1 MTFDSSIFINDYIRI
16 SADAMFD
23 FGKNNHLKNVMLDM
37 SAEIAE
43 SIKKGGK
50 LLIAGNGGSA
60 ADAQHIAAEFVVRMN
75 YDRSPMAAIALT
87 TDSSI
92 LTSGSNDYG
101 YESVFKRQVLAYGD
115 PEDVFLGISTSG
127 RSPNIVN
134 ALEAAKVIGMKTFGF
149 TGADPRDMDRYCDR
163 IFAAP
168 SNLTPIIQQVHITAA
183 HILCSIVEQL
193 VHPKENLDGSKK

>member
-1 MTFDSSIFINDYIRI
+1 MAFSSTLFINDYLKL
-16 SADAMFD
+16 SVDATAEFSRND
-23 FGKNNHLKNVMLDM
+23 LLKSTLLDM
-37 SAEIAE
+37 STEIAE
-43 SIKKGGK
+43 SIKNGGK

-60 ADAQHIAAEFVVRMN
+60 ADAQHMAAEFVVRMN

-115 PEDVFLGISTSG
+115 SDDIFLGISTSG
-127 RSPNIVN
+127 RSPNIIN

-163 IFAAP
+163 VFTAP
-168 SNLTPIIQQVHITAA
+168 SNLTPIIQQMHITAA
-183 HILCSIVEQL
+183 HIICSLVEQF
-193 VHPKENLDGSKK
+193 VHPKENLDGPKV